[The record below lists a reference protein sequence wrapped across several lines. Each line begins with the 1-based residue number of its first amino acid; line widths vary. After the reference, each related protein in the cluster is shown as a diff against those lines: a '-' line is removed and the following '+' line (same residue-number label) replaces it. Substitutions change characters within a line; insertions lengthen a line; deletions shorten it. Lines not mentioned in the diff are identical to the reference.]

1 MSTFIIRNKETLE
14 QWVASSG
21 KNSWKK
27 ANHAKAAFANS
38 SGKTKRDPL
47 LEEEVKSL
55 GKYDSL
61 KFNDQDVYEVIEVYS
76 SQEKHSAA
84 IERKFNK
91 IKDKLEENKGLFTNV
106 GWEVGGEYVRCLNL
120 LKKLKGIVDEGI

>member
-14 QWVASSG
+14 QWVAYSG
-21 KNSWKK
+21 KNSWRKP
-27 ANHAKAAFANS
+27 NHAKSAFANS
-38 SGKTKRDPL
+38 SSKTKRDPL
-47 LEEEVKSL
+47 LEDVVKNL

-61 KFNDQDVYEVIEVYS
+61 KFNDQSVYEVIEMYS
-76 SQEKHSAA
+76 SQEKHSAN

-106 GWEVGGEYVRCLNL
+106 GWEVGGEYVLCLNL
-120 LKKLKGIVDEGI
+120 LNGLKGIVDED